1 MSEGRL
7 ASVPFGP
14 LQLSSDVFVLAVF
27 VSQRL
32 VHNHVRNA
40 KLRRLFFL
48 GKLHALHVFDVTN
61 NIWASRINDGRL
73 NIIDNGVLIKGP
85 LISSCCLRL
94 RLLLLLLLLHLHEL
108 LEGAFE
114 FNLAFLPLLRH
125 GLGALLQQVDCSSLL
140 LCTQVKRILA
150 Y

>member
-1 MSEGRL
+1 MSVGRL
-7 ASVPFGP
+7 SSVPFGP
-14 LQLSSDVFVLAVF
+14 LQLSSDIFVLAVF
-27 VSQRL
+27 VSQIL
-32 VHNHVRNA
+32 IHDHVRNA
-40 KLRRLFFL
+40 KLRCFFFL
-48 GKLHALHVFDVTN
+48 SKLRTVHIFDVTN

-73 NIIDNGVLIKGP
+73 SIIDNGVLTKGP

-125 GLGALLQQVDCSSLL
+125 RLGALLQQVDGSSLL

>member
-1 MSEGRL
+1 M
-7 ASVPFGP
+7 
-14 LQLSSDVFVLAVF
+14 
-27 VSQRL
+27 
-32 VHNHVRNA
+32 
-40 KLRRLFFL
+40 RRLFFL
-48 GKLHALHVFDVTN
+48 GKLHALYVFDVTN

-125 GLGALLQQVDCSSLL
+125 GLGALL
-140 LCTQVKRILA
+140 
-150 Y
+150 

>member
-1 MSEGRL
+1 MSVGRL

-40 KLRRLFFL
+40 KLRCLFFL
-48 GKLHALHVFDVTN
+48 GKLHTVYIFDVTN
-61 NIWASRINDGRL
+61 NIWASLTNE
-73 NIIDNGVLIKGP
+73 P
-85 LISSCCLRL
+85 LISSRCLRL

-108 LEGAFE
+108 LEGAFDLDLSP
-114 FNLAFLPLLRH
+114 FPLLRH
-125 GLGALLQQVDCSSLL
+125 GLGALLQQVECSSLL
-140 LCTQVKRILA
+140 LCT
-150 Y
+150 

>member
-1 MSEGRL
+1 MSVGRL
-7 ASVPFGP
+7 SSVPFGP
-14 LQLSSDVFVLAVF
+14 LQLSSDIFVLAVF
-27 VSQRL
+27 VSQIL
-32 VHNHVRNA
+32 IHDHVRSA
-40 KLRRLFFL
+40 KLRCFFFL
-48 GKLHALHVFDVTN
+48 GKLCTVHIFDVTN

-73 NIIDNGVLIKGP
+73 NIIDYGVLIKGP

-114 FNLAFLPLLRH
+114 FNLAFLPFLRH
-125 GLGALLQQVDCSSLL
+125 RLGALLQQVDGSSLL

>member
-27 VSQRL
+27 VSQIL

-40 KLRRLFFL
+40 KLRCLFFL
-48 GKLHALHVFDVTN
+48 LKVHTLHVFDVPN
-61 NIWASRINDGRL
+61 NIWPGLIKDNRL
-73 NIIDNGVLIKGP
+73 RIIDNGMLIRVP

-94 RLLLLLLLLHLHEL
+94 RLFLLLLLLHLHEL